1 VSYYQKQWMIAEPQA
16 ASFVPSLKITPATT
30 AGSNVLPLSFR
41 QWF

>member
-1 VSYYQKQWMIAEPQA
+1 MSWMKPEPQA
-16 ASFVPSLKITPATT
+16 AIFAPSLKITPATT